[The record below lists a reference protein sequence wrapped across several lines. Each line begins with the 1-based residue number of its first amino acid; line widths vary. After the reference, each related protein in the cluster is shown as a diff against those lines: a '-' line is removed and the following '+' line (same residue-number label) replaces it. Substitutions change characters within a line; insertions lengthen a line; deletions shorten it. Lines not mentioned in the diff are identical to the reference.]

1 MYLILINIMKLFSKF
16 NILALL
22 CCVLS
27 ILPTKAAS
35 GAAYVD
41 GVTFYYNEVDG
52 GVEIEATPWDVPSY
66 SGDINIPAE
75 LDGKKVVAIGY
86 RAFQSS
92 SITSVTIPS
101 GVTRFGD
108 YAFASCYS
116 LNKMTLRSGVI
127 PTVGDWCFDGTT
139 ISNITL
145 YTYPRYVEDL
155 KATAPWNNFKEYN
168 TDITYDG
175 SAEVT
180 VEIEDER
187 SFTQT
192 YYYYE
197 FADCVEITYKVK
209 GQRSYT
215 GNLYI
220 PSEINGKPVIGISDY
235 AFAGNQSANVVRIPA
250 SVRVVRDY
258 AFKDCK
264 FVQVECYT
272 GGVPATATTA
282 FEGTNITENNCYLEV
297 RVIYYDQFKT
307 DPVWGKFYSI
317 HTRSD
322 YDGEITIDGITY
334 YYNAVSGGL
343 KIEEI
348 EMAEDKSII
357 VIPST
362 IGAVPVV
369 SLAKN
374 LIRVNSQKLQLTSLT
389 IPSSVTNF
397 DAEAFVGSTNIE
409 YLNLDMPTVGN
420 SFKDLTTLKTLI
432 LGEHAQTIA
441 SDAFS
446 GCTNIESLSV
456 DAQTVE
462 NWFAGCTKLTTL
474 VLGDDV
480 TTVND
485 DAFTSCT
492 AVTNLTIGKSLVN
505 SSDAVFAPFKNS
517 IVNLNANCNNVYK
530 WFAGSTQYSESGGW
544 LDISGSTSLQQ
555 VSLGSN
561 VRTLSKGVFWNCK
574 NLLTVNFSE
583 GLESVPED
591 AFRHCDKLQAA
602 LLPST
607 VKEIGYRAFW
617 YCYGMQ
623 NVNIPEGVTYI
634 GVNTFSDCGITSVT
648 IPGTVKTIYS
658 NAFAGCFNLEE
669 IIIPATVTRIGGV
682 AFHRCTSV
690 KHISLPYSN
699 ANIEESAFAECTALE
714 TLDIDQPTVSG
725 WFKGNAS
732 LKTINFG
739 ANVTTIKAE
748 AFLGCTAIQSV
759 YIPAGVTSIG
769 AGAFG
774 GCLSLTNFTVS
785 EENTT
790 YTAKPDG
797 VLCLSSPMAYLVA
810 YPLGRDEIAFPA
822 YIRYIGEGAFQG
834 GTKYSTLILPER
846 MITIEANAFKDCTNI
861 KTVKCYR
868 SSNEGDPNYT
878 AAYEGAFSGCDLS
891 SMTLWVH
898 ASMLS
903 KYKSSTTWKDFGTI
917 VDMNCEVPSIS
928 FSDNKLLFESS
939 TPGAKYH
946 YTLTDD
952 DIVADPTDSDGE
964 VTLTGC
970 YKVTV
975 YVTADGYD
983 QSPTV
988 EGYLYFLPVPGH
1000 VTGEIEIPDSRAIVA
1015 YSNGGIVT
1023 ISGLADY
1030 EYVALYNLEG
1040 TKLADTTAIDGVAT
1054 FEATPGTIV
1063 IAWFSDSSIKILVQ

>member
-1 MYLILINIMKLFSKF
+1 MLG
-16 NILALL
+16 
-22 CCVLS
+22 V
-27 ILPTKAAS
+27 LPTKA
-35 GAAYVD
+35 YE
-41 GVTFYYNEVDG
+41 GVYWVNNQAFYYNIVEG
-52 GVEIEATPWDVPSY
+52 GVEITYNSNTVNSY
-66 SGDINIPAE
+66 TGAIDIPAE

-86 RAFQSS
+86 RAFASS

-101 GVTRFGD
+101 GVTRFGE
-108 YAFASCYS
+108 YAFGFCSNLYT
-116 LNKMTLRSGVI
+116 MTLRSAVI
-127 PTVGDWCFDGTT
+127 PEVGKWTFEGTT
-139 ISNITL
+139 LSNITL

-180 VEIEDER
+180 VEIEDEEP
-187 SFTQT
+187 FTQT

-197 FADCVEITYKVK
+197 FADCVEITYKEK
-209 GQRSYT
+209 GKRYYT

-235 AFAGNQSANVVRIPA
+235 AFAGNQSAYVVTIPA
-250 SVRVVRDY
+250 SVQVVRDY
-258 AFKDCK
+258 AFQDCK
-264 FVQVECYT
+264 IGYVECYT
-272 GGVPATATTA
+272 GGVPATASTA
-282 FEGTNITENNCYLEV
+282 FDGTNISQSPCYLEV
-297 RVIYYDQFKT
+297 RDIYYDQFRN
-307 DPVWGKFYSI
+307 DPVWSQFYSI

-343 KIEEI
+343 QIEEI
-348 EMAEDKSII
+348 EMAEDKSTI

-474 VLGDDV
+474 VLGDNV
-480 TTVND
+480 ETVKDN
-485 DAFTSCT
+485 AFTSCT

-517 IVNLNANCNNVYK
+517 IVNLTANCNNVYK
-530 WFAGSTQYSESGGW
+530 WFAGST
-544 LDISGSTSLQQ
+544 SLQQ
-555 VSLGSN
+555 VSIGTN
-561 VRTLSKGVFWNCK
+561 VRTLGKGAFEYCK
-574 NLLTVNFSE
+574 ALTSANFSE
-583 GLESVPED
+583 GLESVGEN
-591 AFRHCDKLQAA
+591 AFHACAELQAA

-607 VKEIGYRAFW
+607 VTSISRGAFQ
-617 YCYGMQ
+617 YCGKMTQ
-623 NVNIPEGVTYI
+623 VNIPEGVTVI
-634 GVNTFSDCGITSVT
+634 EAIAFSSCGITSLT
-648 IPGTVKTIYS
+648 IPSSVTEIGF
-658 NAFAGCFNLEE
+658 NAVNNCKSLEE
-669 IIIPATVTRIGGV
+669 IIIPSTVKTIGEF
-682 AFHRCTSV
+682 AFAGSSA
-690 KHISLPYSN
+690 KHISIPSTTKTIYAN
-699 ANIEESAFAECTALE
+699 AFNNSYALE

-739 ANVTTIKAE
+739 ANVTTIEAE

-769 AGAFG
+769 PGAFG

-797 VLCLSSPMAYLVA
+797 VLCQSSPMAYLVA

-898 ASMLS
+898 ASMVS

-988 EGYLYFLPVPGH
+988 EGYLYFLPVPVH

-1054 FEATPGTIV
+1054 FEATPGAIV

>member
-1 MYLILINIMKLFSKF
+1 MKLFSKF

-27 ILPTKAAS
+27 ALPTKAAS
-35 GAAYVD
+35 GAAYVN
-41 GVTFYYNEVDG
+41 GVTFYYNEVEG
-52 GVEIEATPWDVPSY
+52 GVEIAATPWDVPSY
-66 SGDINIPAE
+66 SGNINIPAE

-86 RAFQSS
+86 RAFESS

-127 PTVGDWCFDGTT
+127 PTVGDWCFDGT
-139 ISNITL
+139 SVFNITL
-145 YTYPRYVEDL
+145 YTYPRYVEEL
-155 KATAPWNNFKEYN
+155 KATASWNNFKEYN

-180 VEIEDER
+180 VEIEDEG

-192 YYYYE
+192 YYYYD
-197 FADCVEITYKVK
+197 FADCVEITYKEK
-209 GQRSYT
+209 GKRYYT

-235 AFAGNQSANVVRIPA
+235 AFAGNQSAYTVTIPA
-250 SVRVVRDY
+250 SVQVVRDY

-264 FVQVECYT
+264 IGYVECYT
-272 GGVPATATTA
+272 GGVPTTA
-282 FEGTNITENNCYLEV
+282 STAFDGTNISQSPCYLEV
-297 RVIYYDQFKT
+297 RDIYCDQFKN
-307 DPVWGKFYSI
+307 DPVWGQFYSI
-317 HTRSD
+317 NTRTA
-322 YDGEITIDGITY
+322 YDDEITIDGITY

-348 EMAEDKSII
+348 EMAEDKSTI

-374 LIRVNSQKLQLTSLT
+374 LIRVDSQKLQLTSLT
-389 IPSSVTNF
+389 IPSTVTNF

-432 LGEHAQTIA
+432 IGEHAQSIA

-446 GCTNIESLSV
+446 GCTNIESLSI

-462 NWFAGCTKLTTL
+462 NWFVGCTNLTKLPTL
-474 VLGDDV
+474 VLGDNV
-480 TTVND
+480 ETVND

-505 SSDAVFAPFKNS
+505 SSDVVFAPFKDS
-517 IVNLNANCNNVYK
+517 IVSLTANCNNVYK
-530 WFAGSTQYSESGGW
+530 WFAGST
-544 LDISGSTSLQQ
+544 SLQQ
-555 VSLGSN
+555 VSIGTN
-561 VRTLSKGVFWNCK
+561 VRTLGKGAFENCRA
-574 NLLTVNFSE
+574 LTSANFSE
-583 GLESVPED
+583 GLESVGEN
-591 AFRHCDKLQAA
+591 AFHACVELQAA

-607 VKEIGYRAFW
+607 VTSISRGAFQ
-617 YCYGMQ
+617 YCGKMTQ
-623 NVNIPEGVTYI
+623 VNIPEGVTVI
-634 GVNTFSDCGITSVT
+634 EAIAFSSCGITSLT
-648 IPGTVKTIYS
+648 IPSSVTEIGF
-658 NAFAGCFNLEE
+658 NAVNNCKSLEE
-669 IIIPATVTRIGGV
+669 IIIPSTVKTIGEF
-682 AFHRCTSV
+682 AFAGSSA
-690 KHISLPYSN
+690 KHIRIPSTTKTIYAN
-699 ANIEESAFAECTALE
+699 AFNNSYALE

-725 WFKGNAS
+725 WFKGNTS
-732 LKTINFG
+732 LKNINFG
-739 ANVTTIKAE
+739 ANVTTIEAE

-785 EENTT
+785 DQNTT
-790 YTAKPDG
+790 YRTNGDG
-797 VLCLSSPMAYLVA
+797 LLRRYDSYYWLVA
-810 YPLGRDEIAFPA
+810 YPMGKAEISIPNFQ
-822 YIRYIGEGAFQG
+822 YIGEGAFRDA
-834 GTKYSTLILPER
+834 TNYTTLILPESVKS
-846 MITIEANAFKDCTNI
+846 IEANAFKGCTNI
-861 KTVKCYR
+861 STVKCYR
-868 SSNEGDPNYT
+868 NSADITPLITT
-878 AAYEGAFSGCDLS
+878 AAEGAFADCNLS

-898 ASMLS
+898 ESVLS
-903 KYKSSTTWKDFGTI
+903 NYKTATTWKDFGTI

-1054 FEATPGTIV
+1054 FEATPGAIV